1 MLSEESFQTLNNG
14 SLRIHHLRVQDTGY
28 YLCWA
33 ENLVQRTYAQ
43 IRLEVQ
49 VPPSIDQIERY
60 YSGTVGQSIKLS
72 CQANGIPIPT
82 ITWHGVY
89 NVSGTASIDSFGN
102 LYISQLE

>member
-49 VPPSIDQIERY
+49 
-60 YSGTVGQSIKLS
+60 
-72 CQANGIPIPT
+72 GIAIF
-82 ITWHGVY
+82 Y
-89 NVSGTASIDSFGN
+89 FN
-102 LYISQLE
+102 